1 MDTSFSLQ
9 IYVVVLLQT
18 SNQAIDGIIQE
29 YPNLFVERSLVVIQD
44 NLYCIS
50 EYDFIFLFIVDTNSD
65 VI

>member
-1 MDTSFSLQ
+1 MDASFSLQ

-18 SNQAIDGIIQE
+18 SNQAIAGIIQE
-29 YPNLFVERSLVVIQD
+29 CPNLFVERSLVVIQD
-44 NLYCIS
+44 YLYCIS